1 MVWELIQP
9 GMLGDA
15 LGLANSWP
23 PGSGLGWVSV
33 RMPSP
38 RPPVRVLLAVLLILP
53 VAGATVLFARASGTH
68 PRLAGQVHPAGHRP
82 VTPAASVTRAAARA
96 QTAAGSPAAS
106 ARQAVSASQA
116 ALAVVGGPA
125 EVAGAALANA
135 ATGNVLWSV
144 GLNSE
149 RPIGS
154 IVKVMTAL
162 VVIQAGDLNRQITVP
177 KSVIA
182 YLNSQNGASTAG
194 LIVGDR
200 LTTLELLEAL
210 LLPSGCD
217 AAYTLAQAYGP
228 GIGAF
233 IAKMNTEA
241 QRLGLTGTH
250 FSNFDGM
257 PWPTEYSSWSTPAN
271 LITLGRYAM
280 SYPVFRSIV
289 SQASYSL
296 PAGGGHHSY
305 VWQNTNPLIGAYP
318 GVTGIKT
325 GDTEAAGNCL
335 LFEATQHGVTLI
347 GVTLGTP
354 GGDVAATGPVAARVL
369 NWGFSQF

>member
-1 MVWELIQP
+1 MLSP
-9 GMLGDA
+9 GH
-15 LGLANSWP
+15 
-23 PGSGLGWVSV
+23 
-33 RMPSP
+33 
-38 RPPVRVLLAVLLILP
+38 PVRVVLAVLTALL
-53 VAGATVLFARASGTH
+53 VSGAAVLLAHASSTH
-68 PRLAGQVHPAGHRP
+68 PRVAAQIRSPGQAS
-82 VTPAASVTRAAARA
+82 SVTRGASLTPGASLTQTASRTHAAAGT
-96 QTAAGSPAAS
+96 QIAS
-106 ARQAVSASQA
+106 ARQAVSAAQA
-116 ALAVVGGPA
+116 ALAVVGGPSQ
-125 EVAGAALANA
+125 VAGAALANA
-135 ATGNVLWSV
+135 ATGKVLWSLA
-144 GLNSE
+144 LNTE

-162 VVIQAGDLNRQITVP
+162 VVIQAGDLNREITVP
-177 KSVIA
+177 RSVIA
-182 YLNSQNGASTAG
+182 YLNSQDGPSTAG

-257 PWPTEYSSWSTPAN
+257 PWPSEYSTWSTPAD

-280 SYPVFRSIV
+280 RYPVFATIV
-289 SQASYSL
+289 SQARYSL
-296 PAGGGHHSY
+296 PAGDGHHSY
-305 VWQNTNPLIGAYP
+305 SWQNTNPLIGAYP
-318 GVTGIKT
+318 GAGGIKT
-325 GDTEAAGNCL
+325 GDTQTAGNCL
-335 LFEATQHGVTLI
+335 LFEATQNGLTLI

-354 GGDVAATGPVAARVL
+354 GEDITATGPVATRVL
-369 NWGFSQF
+369 NWGFSHS